1 MSTQQIVDANGA
13 IHSGTNGQFTG
24 HLQSEGDTAAVLP
37 PIVNGSR
44 DVDDMFGTVERLFFS
59 QAAIDQQHQLYQNS
73 KSRSARVAASERCSL
88 IRTRRLAMLVADRF
102 PGATGV
108 EIEDAYQG
116 DSECFVNAVILAD
129 GTRADYV
136 DELEE
141 LNDEACDIYDNN
153 DGWKGVAEAD
163 GDAWVIDIA
172 KAMQIYKNTLS
183 KGYF

>member
-1 MSTQQIVDANGA
+1 MSSDSIDANGA
-13 IHSGTNGQFTG
+13 IHSGSNGQFTG
-24 HLQSEGDTAAVLP
+24 HVQTEGDTATILP
-37 PIVNGSR
+37 VEPNGCR
-44 DVDDMFGTVERLFFS
+44 DVDKMFGTVERLFFG
-59 QAAIDQQHQLYQNS
+59 QAAIDVQHQIYQDS

-88 IRTRRLAMLVADRF
+88 IRARRLAELVADRF

-129 GTRADYV
+129 GTRADDV

-141 LNDEACDIYDNN
+141 LNDEACDIYDSN
-153 DGWKGVAEAD
+153 DGWKGVADAN

-172 KAMQIYKNTLS
+172 KARQIDKNTLA